1 MICNLKFPKFNWEN
15 ETEVV
20 KQGAATGLSM
30 LGILPMIL
38 FVGGAAV
45 VPGSSH
51 HLIGAGFVVVMS
63 IICWVFYSKIS
74 RFDIQ
79 TLY

>member
-1 MICNLKFPKFNWEN
+1 MMCNLKFPKFNWEN

-38 FVGGAAV
+38 FAGGAAV
-45 VPGSSH
+45 IPESAH
-51 HLIGAGFVVVMS
+51 HLLSVGYIVVMS
-63 IICWVFYSKIS
+63 TICWVFYSKIS